1 MRSGNLDRYITIQDL
16 TYSQSPSGEP
26 IEAWT
31 NTDVRRPAETRSLS
45 AEERFGAPEAI
56 AKEQVEFRIRYSD
69 NVADL
74 TPLSRILH
82 PALTEDEAA
91 DPDFVPAE
99 RRIHDILAVQ
109 EIGRRRALRIV
120 ASRRVD
126 VVA

>member
-1 MRSGNLDRYITIQDL
+1 MRSGNLDRFITIQTL

-26 IEAWT
+26 IEAWV
-31 NTDVRRPAETRSLS
+31 NNDARRPAETRSLS
-45 AEERFGAPEAI
+45 ADERFAGPEAI
-56 AKEQVEFRIRYSD
+56 AKEQVEFRIRYSE

-82 PALTEDEAA
+82 PALTEDEAT
-91 DPDFVPAE
+91 DPDFVPSE

-109 EIGRRRALRIV
+109 EISRRKSIRIV

>member
-1 MRSGNLDRYITIQDL
+1 MRSGNLDRYITIQTL

-31 NTDVRRPAETRSLS
+31 NTDPRRPAETRSLS
-45 AEERFGAPEAI
+45 GDERFAAPEAV
-56 AKEQVEFRIRYSD
+56 AKEQVEFRIRYSE

-82 PALTEDEAA
+82 PALTEDEAD

-109 EIGRRRALRIV
+109 EIGRRVALRIV
-120 ASRRVD
+120 TTRRVD
-126 VVA
+126 IIL